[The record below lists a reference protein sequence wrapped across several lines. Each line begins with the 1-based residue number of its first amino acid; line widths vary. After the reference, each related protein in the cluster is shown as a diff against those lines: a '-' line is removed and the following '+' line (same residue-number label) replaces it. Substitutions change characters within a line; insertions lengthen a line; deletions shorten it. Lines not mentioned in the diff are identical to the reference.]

1 MIYHKRYWG
10 RIRNSGCVL
19 LYMQTRSALEAA
31 DASKRRDATVTA
43 RRFTA
48 VSRVCGREWRSDE
61 QTKGREYEL
70 DEQ

>member
-1 MIYHKRYWG
+1 MLG

-61 QTKGREYEL
+61 QT
-70 DEQ
+70 